1 MDQHTARCATVESE
15 RLPTR
20 VTGEWRAFL
29 ARMLRHPRIVGA
41 IAPSSE
47 ALAQAMRRAAMPL
60 QRAVL
65 ELGAGTGVF
74 SRTLLRAGLAPE
86 SLYLVERLPE
96 FAAAL
101 RAQLPAVQVLE
112 LDAAELQPAQFAHA
126 PATVVSGLPLRAM
139 SETQVEAILRAVL
152 AVCSE
157 DLRIVQFSYG
167 LRCPVPSVVRARL
180 GLHAQRVC
188 WVAANLP
195 PAFVWRL
202 QRAVPAK

>member
-1 MDQHTARCATVESE
+1 MDRGTARCANVDCAPSYSH
-15 RLPTR
+15 
-20 VTGEWRAFL
+20 VGGEWGAFL

-47 ALAQAMRRAAMPL
+47 ALAQAMLRAATPL
-60 QRAVL
+60 RGPVL

-74 SRTLLRAGLAPE
+74 SRALLRAGLTPE
-86 SLYLVERLPE
+86 ALYVVERLPD

-101 RAQLPAVQVLE
+101 RIQLPKVQVLA
-112 LDAAELQPAQFAHA
+112 LDAAELQPAQFAQA
-126 PATVVSGLPLRAM
+126 PQTVVSGLPLRAM
-139 SETQVEAILRAVL
+139 SGPQVEAILRAIL

-157 DLRIVQFSYG
+157 DVRIVQFSYG
-167 LRCPVPSVVRARL
+167 LRCPVTSAVRARL
-180 GLHAQRVC
+180 GLDAQRVR

-202 QRAVPAK
+202 QRVVPAK

>member
-126 PATVVSGLPLRAM
+126 PATVVSGLPLCAM

>member
-1 MDQHTARCATVESE
+1 MDQHTARCANEESAH
-15 RLPTR
+15 LPSR
-20 VTGEWRAFL
+20 AAGEWRAFL

-47 ALAQAMRRAAMPL
+47 ALAQAMLRASMPL
-60 QRAVL
+60 LGPVL

-74 SRTLLRAGLAPE
+74 SRALLRAGLAPE
-86 SLYLVERLPE
+86 ALHVVERLPE

-112 LDAAELQPAQFAHA
+112 LDAAELQPAQFDE
-126 PATVVSGLPLRAM
+126 PPTLVVSGLPLRAM
-139 SETQVEAILRAVL
+139 SETQVEAILRTVMAVS
-152 AVCSE
+152 SE
-157 DLRIVQFSYG
+157 EVRIVQFSYG
-167 LRCPVPSVVRARL
+167 LRCPVPSAVRSRL

-202 QRAVPAK
+202 KRTAPAT